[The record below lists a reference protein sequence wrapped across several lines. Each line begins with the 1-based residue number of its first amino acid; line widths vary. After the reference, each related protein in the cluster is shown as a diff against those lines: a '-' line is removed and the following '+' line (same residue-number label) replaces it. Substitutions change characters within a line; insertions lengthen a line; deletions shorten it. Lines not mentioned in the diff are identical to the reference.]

1 MWSPPMWMLRSGFR
15 ACTSNSRGALATC
28 SSTNSGSRI
37 TFGPS
42 TFWPAAANTSTA
54 SGRMNSTPISL
65 TMRRH
70 PLSSVAIASS
80 ERISYRGIL
89 LTNIRALPTI
99 RNVEQ
104 SFHIMSQNAMQTGTQ
119 AIDRAA
125 QLLVLVVE
133 NEESSSVGELAE
145 AAGLPKSTVSRALSA
160 LERQGL
166 VQREG
171 GRGGVRPGPVLLSLA
186 RRGVGEDDIVERC
199 AEALQRLG
207 DQSGETI
214 DLAVPV
220 PGGAERYLA
229 QVDSSHFLGT
239 TNWVGRRL
247 PNHCTAVG
255 KVFMAFGATRLP
267 KAPLERMTAD
277 TITDPA

>member
-37 TFGPS
+37 TFGPP

-54 SGRMNSTPISL
+54 SGRMNSQPLSL
-65 TMRRH
+65 TKRRH

-89 LTNIRALPTI
+89 LTNIRPLPTI

-125 QLLVLVVE
+125 QLLVLE
-133 NEESSSVGELAE
+133 GANEGGSSVGELAE

-166 VQREG
+166 VQRNG
-171 GRGGVRPGPVLLSLA
+171 ARGAIRPGPVLLGLA
-186 RRGVGEDDIVERC
+186 RRGVSDDDIVSLC
-199 AEALQRLG
+199 APSLELLG
-207 DQSGETI
+207 EETGETI

-220 PGGAERYLA
+220 PGGA
-229 QVDSSHFLGT
+229 
-239 TNWVGRRL
+239 
-247 PNHCTAVG
+247 
-255 KVFMAFGATRLP
+255 
-267 KAPLERMTAD
+267 
-277 TITDPA
+277 

>member
-37 TFGPS
+37 TFG
-42 TFWPAAANTSTA
+42 PAAANTSTA

-171 GRGGVRPGPVLLSLA
+171 GRG
-186 RRGVGEDDIVERC
+186 
-199 AEALQRLG
+199 
-207 DQSGETI
+207 
-214 DLAVPV
+214 
-220 PGGAERYLA
+220 
-229 QVDSSHFLGT
+229 
-239 TNWVGRRL
+239 
-247 PNHCTAVG
+247 
-255 KVFMAFGATRLP
+255 
-267 KAPLERMTAD
+267 
-277 TITDPA
+277 